1 MRNKWGKSSAAPMTV
16 MSSILNIDASP
27 SFSMEALTELQ
38 NTWVNYLPTK
48 TRFLHCN
55 RVILKRK
62 YNQMWAFHKARYETW
77 AYDEENNKRCTNPP
91 LKNLD
96 KWAGLA
102 PAYTREAQGFGRQVS
117 QRRHKAAPDHIP
129 RWLSSNYEHT
139 KLLWISRSSWATWK
153 WSSKPQM
160 LL

>member
-1 MRNKWGKSSAAPMTV
+1 MR
-16 MSSILNIDASP
+16 
-27 SFSMEALTELQ
+27 EELSCAHNCNVLHFEYRRQ
-38 NTWVNYLPTK
+38 PL
-48 TRFLHCN
+48 FLHGGSARITKHLGQLLTNKDNEFLHHN
-55 RVILKRK
+55 RVILKMK
-62 YNQMWAFHKARYETW
+62 YNQMWAFHKARYEAW

-91 LKNLD
+91 HKNLD

-117 QRRHKAAPDHIP
+117 QRRHEAAPDHIP
-129 RWLSSNYEHT
+129 RWLSRNNEHT
-139 KLLWISRSSWATWK
+139 KLLWICQSSWATWK